1 MLDLWK
7 MRQKTHQKQMFKYLR
22 YVLNDHFI
30 LALLFILG
38 GLALSY
44 SNYLKALSPQAE
56 IRMLNR

>member
-38 GLALSY
+38 GLAFELFKLSQ
-44 SNYLKALSPQAE
+44 SPLAPS
-56 IRMLNR
+56 RDLVC